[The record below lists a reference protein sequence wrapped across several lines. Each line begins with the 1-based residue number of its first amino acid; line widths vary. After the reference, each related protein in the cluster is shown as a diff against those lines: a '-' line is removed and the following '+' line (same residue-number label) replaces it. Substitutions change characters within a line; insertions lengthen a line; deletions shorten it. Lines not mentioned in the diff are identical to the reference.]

1 MKGSVI
7 TMNVLVVG
15 ANGQIGTHLVEKL
28 NETES
33 YKPVA
38 FVRKEEQVA
47 KFEDKGIEARLGNL
61 ESSVTD
67 IKKSMKDI
75 DAIVFTAG
83 SGGNTGTDKT
93 MLIDL
98 DGAVKVMEAAED
110 MNIKR
115 FVMVSAFQADV
126 RENWS
131 EEMKPYFAAK
141 HYADKFLMNSDLNYT
156 IVRPGMLEN
165 KPAIGKVSLTRA
177 LTEATDPMTIPRE
190 DVAQLILEALEN
202 DRTYLQSFDV
212 TTGDQEITEALKGL

>member
-1 MKGSVI
+1 
-7 TMNVLVVG
+7 MNILVVG

-28 NETES
+28 KNTET

-38 FVRKEEQVA
+38 FVRKEEQVT

-67 IKKSMKDI
+67 LKKSMKDI

-83 SGGNTGTDKT
+83 SGGSTGTDKT

-115 FVMVSAFQADV
+115 FIMVSAFQADV

-156 IVRPGMLEN
+156 IIRPGMLEN
-165 KPAIGKVSLTRA
+165 KPAIGKIALTRA
-177 LTEATDPMTIPRE
+177 LTEASDHMTIPRE

-202 DRTYLQSFDV
+202 DRTFLQSFDV

>member
-1 MKGSVI
+1 
-7 TMNVLVVG
+7 MNILVVG

-28 NETES
+28 KNTET

-61 ESSVTD
+61 ESSVSD
-67 IKKSMKDI
+67 LKKSMKDI
-75 DAIVFTAG
+75 DAIVFAAG
-83 SGGNTGTDKT
+83 SGGSTGTDKT

-115 FVMVSAFQADV
+115 FIMVSAFQADV

-156 IVRPGMLEN
+156 IIRPGMLEN
-165 KPAIGKVSLTRA
+165 KPAIGKIALTRA
-177 LTEATDPMTIPRE
+177 LTEASDPMTIPRE

-212 TTGDQEITEALKGL
+212 TTGDQGITEALKGL

>member
-1 MKGSVI
+1 
-7 TMNVLVVG
+7 MNILVVG

-28 NETES
+28 KNTEM

-38 FVRKEEQVA
+38 FVRKEEQVT

-67 IKKSMKDI
+67 LKKSMKDI

-83 SGGNTGTDKT
+83 SGGSTGTDKT

-115 FVMVSAFQADV
+115 FIMVSAFQADV

-156 IVRPGMLEN
+156 IIRPGMLEN
-165 KPAIGKVSLTRA
+165 KPAIGKIALTRA
-177 LTEATDPMTIPRE
+177 LTEASDPMTIPRE

-202 DRTYLQSFDV
+202 DRTFLQSFDV

>member
-1 MKGSVI
+1 
-7 TMNVLVVG
+7 MNILVVG
-15 ANGQIGTHLVEKL
+15 ANGQIGTHLVEKFK
-28 NETES
+28 NTET

-38 FVRKEEQVA
+38 FVRKEEQVT

-67 IKKSMKDI
+67 LKKSMKDI

-83 SGGNTGTDKT
+83 SGGSTGTDKT

-115 FVMVSAFQADV
+115 FIMVSAFQADV

-156 IVRPGMLEN
+156 IIRPGMLEN
-165 KPAIGKVSLTRA
+165 KPAIGKIALTRA
-177 LTEATDPMTIPRE
+177 LTEASDPMTIPRE

>member
-1 MKGSVI
+1 
-7 TMNVLVVG
+7 MNILVVG

-28 NETES
+28 KNTET

-38 FVRKEEQVA
+38 FVRKEEQVT

-67 IKKSMKDI
+67 LKKSMKDI

-83 SGGNTGTDKT
+83 SGGSTGTDKT

-115 FVMVSAFQADV
+115 FIMVSAFQADV

-156 IVRPGMLEN
+156 IIRPGMLEN
-165 KPAIGKVSLTRA
+165 KPAIGKIALTRA
-177 LTEATDPMTIPRE
+177 LTEASDPMTIPRE

-202 DRTYLQSFDV
+202 DRTFLQSFDV